1 MAATC
6 LHHPLE
12 YTTSPGLPSCFSA
25 AAVGPAGTACV
36 LQVTPL
42 VIDDSLQAMAGI
54 IADVRGWTLQEAA
67 ERLAD
72 NFRRFYQDQ
81 L

>member
-1 MAATC
+1 
-6 LHHPLE
+6 
-12 YTTSPGLPSCFSA
+12 
-25 AAVGPAGTACV
+25 
-36 LQVTPL
+36 
-42 VIDDSLQAMAGI
+42 MAGI

-72 NFRRFYQDQ
+72 NFRHFYQDQ